1 MSSKWVIKQQRQLTT
16 STVYL
21 AQKLLINTAVLF
33 VFAKETRALQMR
45 GLLASH
51 QKLTVTNWEE
61 TAELIPLQLNEE
73 LPKNFSEANWKG
85 EKTR

>member
-21 AQKLLINTAVLF
+21 AQKLLINSAVLF

-45 GLLASH
+45 GLLVSH